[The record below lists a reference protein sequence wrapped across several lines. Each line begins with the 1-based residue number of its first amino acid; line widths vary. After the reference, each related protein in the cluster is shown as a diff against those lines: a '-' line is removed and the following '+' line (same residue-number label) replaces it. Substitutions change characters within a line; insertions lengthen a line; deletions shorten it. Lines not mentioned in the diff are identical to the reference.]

1 MRLTGVLYV
10 VNGILDFIKEKSRN
24 KPSEMRAFIIYKCM
38 LKIKIKTFKDQ
49 ILPEIISKGDW
60 IDLRAAEDYN
70 LKLGEYKLLKL
81 GVAMELPKGF
91 EALVIPRSSTFK
103 NYGVLLA
110 NSVGMIDGS
119 YNGDNDEWKFP
130 AIAIRETTIEE
141 GTRICQFRIQL
152 SQKATFW
159 QKLKWFFSNGIKLV
173 EVDSLNNETRG
184 GFGST
189 GVK

>member
-1 MRLTGVLYV
+1 MRLTNVLYV

-70 LKLGEYKLLKL
+70 LKPGEYRLLNL

-91 EALVIPRSSTFK
+91 EAIVVPRSSTFR
-103 NYGVLLA
+103 NYGILCA
-110 NSVGMIDGS
+110 NSFGVIDYS
-119 YNGDNDEWKFP
+119 YNGDMDEWKFP
-130 AIAIRETTIEE
+130 AFSPKGSMILAKD
-141 GTRICQFRIQL
+141 RICQFRIQL
-152 SQKATFW
+152 SQKATVW
-159 QKLKWFFSNGIKLV
+159 QKIKWFLSNGIKIEKV
-173 EVDSLNNETRG
+173 ERLNTINRG
-184 GFGST
+184 GVGST
-189 GVK
+189 GKK

>member
-1 MRLTGVLYV
+1 M
-10 VNGILDFIKEKSRN
+10 
-24 KPSEMRAFIIYKCM
+24 
-38 LKIKIKTFKDQ
+38 
-49 ILPEIISKGDW
+49 
-60 IDLRAAEDYN
+60 
-70 LKLGEYKLLKL
+70 
-81 GVAMELPKGF
+81 
-91 EALVIPRSSTFK
+91 
-103 NYGVLLA
+103 
-110 NSVGMIDGS
+110 S

-152 SQKATFW
+152 SQKATCW

-173 EVDSLNNETRG
+173 EVDSLNNEDRL